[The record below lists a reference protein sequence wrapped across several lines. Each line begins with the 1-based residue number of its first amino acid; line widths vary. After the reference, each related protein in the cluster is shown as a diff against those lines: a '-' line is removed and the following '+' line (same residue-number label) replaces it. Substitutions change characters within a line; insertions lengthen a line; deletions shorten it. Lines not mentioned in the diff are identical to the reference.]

1 VSTARLV
8 PLVPAPRLL
17 WAMAALLALALA
29 AAILPA
35 MGAAS
40 ALAAGA
46 FMLVALLDALAG
58 LRRQP
63 PEVARQVPSSLAL
76 GVRVEVALRAANRS
90 PQRIRCELNDHHP
103 ASFESE
109 GLPQKLD
116 LAPGEWREIRYQVR
130 PQARGAASFGGTELR
145 LDSPLGLWQV
155 PRRAGEAAQARV
167 FPNFRALARYTLLA
181 TDNRLSQ
188 IGVLQVRRRG
198 EGMEF
203 HQLREYRQGDSQRAI
218 DWKAT
223 ARTARLIAREYE
235 DEKDQRILLVID
247 CGRRMAAKDD
257 ALSHFDHALNAA
269 LLLAHVALRQGDAV
283 GVLTM
288 GAHGGQR
295 YIAPRKSVAA
305 VNTIL
310 ERVYDLEPSLAMPD
324 FLLAAR
330 EVMTRMRRRAL
341 VVVLTNL
348 RDEDDETLSPAL
360 GLLRKR
366 HLVVLASLREA
377 ILGRALSARVDSFDR
392 AVTHAAAA
400 DYLAQRERAFRRIDA
415 AGATCLDLEPE
426 RLAISLVNHYLELK
440 RHGRL

>member
-1 VSTARLV
+1 VSEAWLV

-17 WAMAALLALALA
+17 WAVAGLLALAVLAALLPALGPAWALAAGALALA
-29 AAILPA
+29 AAFD
-35 MGAAS
+35 AA
-40 ALAAGA
+40 
-46 FMLVALLDALAG
+46 AG
-58 LRRQP
+58 LRLP
-63 PEVARQVPSSLAL
+63 SPGVARRVPHALAL
-76 GVRVEVALRAANRS
+76 GVRFEVALRAANGS
-90 PQRIRCELNDHHP
+90 PRTLRCELNDLHP
-103 ASFESE
+103 ASFECE
-109 GLPQKLD
+109 GLPQTVS
-116 LAPGEWREIRYQVR
+116 LAPGEWRELRYRAR
-130 PQARGAASFGGTELR
+130 PLARGAVDFGGTELR
-145 LDSPLGLWQV
+145 LASPLGLWQV
-155 PRRAGEAAQARV
+155 ARRAGEGAAARV

-235 DEKDQRILLVID
+235 DERDQRVLLVID

-288 GAHGGQR
+288 GTPGAPR
-295 YIAPRKSVAA
+295 YLAPRKSVAA
-305 VNTIL
+305 INTIL

-324 FLLAAR
+324 YRLAAR
-330 EVMTRMRRRAL
+330 EVMARVRRRAL

-348 RDEDDETLSPAL
+348 RDEDDDTLTPAL

-377 ILGRALSARVDSFDR
+377 ILGRALAARVDSFDR

-400 DYLAQRERAFRRIDA
+400 EYLAQRERAFRRIGA
-415 AGATCLDLEPE
+415 AGATCLDVEPE

-440 RHGRL
+440 RQGRL